1 VQSRIQK
8 EIISILPALAKSDGV
23 IILAANV
30 TPDSV
35 HQSEQTLYFLLLQL
49 IVIIGFARLA
59 ANAARKLG
67 QPGVVGEIIGGLLL
81 GPSLL
86 GRLAPDLFAYVFKFG
101 PAVPSRNMLSQ
112 IGLIMLMFQI
122 GLDFDFSH
130 LREKQNRRAVFLVAA
145 TSILLPFVIGFLL
158 ARVSAPYLAPQV
170 NVLGYELFVATAFSI
185 TAIPVLGRIMME
197 FALTKTRIGT
207 VTITAAAIND
217 VIGWILLA
225 IISAM
230 AVSQFSGRAVAVQL
244 ALLAVYAAACWF
256 LLKPVLQWLVKH
268 FQVTA
273 DHLPGTLLAIILC
286 VMFSSAIAT
295 YQFGIFAIFGG
306 FMAGVLL
313 YREHAF
319 VEVWKKKVA
328 DFVTIFFLPIFFTAT
343 GLKTNV
349 NGLNSIELWGWC
361 ILLIAGATFGKYTGA
376 YFAARLAGLSHAE
389 SKCAGIL
396 MNTRALMELIILN
409 VGYDLGVIPPNVF
422 TMLVLMAIFSTIIT
436 APFLRR
442 WLPEMGHEIPALR
455 AGLEM

>member
-1 VQSRIQK
+1 MYF
-8 EIISILPALAKSDGV
+8 LAT
-23 IILAANV
+23 NV
-30 TPDSV
+30 NSGSV
-35 HQSEQTLYFLLLQL
+35 HENEQVLYFLLLQL

-59 ANAARKLG
+59 ANVARMVG
-67 QPGVVGEIIGGLLL
+67 QPRVVGEIIGGLLL

-86 GRLAPDLFAYVFKFG
+86 GRFAPTLFNYVFKFA
-101 PAVPSRNMLSQ
+101 PAISPRNMLSQ
-112 IGLIMLMFQI
+112 LGLIMIMFQI

-130 LREKQNRRAVFLVAA
+130 LRERHNRRAVLLVSAA
-145 TSILLPFVIGFLL
+145 SILLPFVTGIFL

-170 NVLGYELFVATAFSI
+170 NLLGYELFVATAFSI
-185 TAIPVLGRIMME
+185 TAIPILGRIMME
-197 FALTKTRIGT
+197 FGLTKTRLGA
-207 VTITAAAIND
+207 VTITAAAVND

-230 AVSQFSGRAVAVQL
+230 AVSEFSGRAVAIQL
-244 ALLAVYAAACWF
+244 GALAIYAAVCWF
-256 LLKPVLQWLVKH
+256 LVKPVLQRLLRH
-268 FQVTA
+268 FGVTE
-273 DHLPGTLLAIILC
+273 DHLPGTLMAIILG

-295 YQFGIFAIFGG
+295 YQLGIFAIFGG

-313 YREHAF
+313 YQEHAF
-319 VEVWKKKVA
+319 VKVWKKKVA

-349 NGLNSIELWGWC
+349 NGLNSIGLWGWC
-361 ILLIAGATFGKYTGA
+361 ALLIAGATFGKYAGA
-376 YFAARLAGLSHAE
+376 YFAARWAGLSHAE
-389 SKCAGIL
+389 AKCAGIM

-442 WLPEMGHEIPALR
+442 WLPEMGHEVPAFA
-455 AGLEM
+455 AGFEA

>member
-1 VQSRIQK
+1 MIF
-8 EIISILPALAKSDGV
+8 ILPAAAKSGGV
-23 IILAANV
+23 ILLAANA
-30 TPDSV
+30 TSGSV
-35 HQSEQTLYFLLLQL
+35 RESEQMLYFLLLQL

-59 ANAARKLG
+59 ANGARMLG

-81 GPSLL
+81 GPSLF
-86 GRLAPDLFAYVFKFG
+86 GRLAPNLSSYVFKFG
-101 PAVPSRNMLSQ
+101 PAIPTRNMLSQ

-130 LREKQNRRAVFLVAA
+130 LREKHNRRAVFLVSGG
-145 TSILLPFVIGFLL
+145 SILLPFVTGFLL

-185 TAIPVLGRIMME
+185 TAIPILGRIMME
-197 FALTKTRIGT
+197 FGLTKTRLGA
-207 VTITAAAIND
+207 VAITAAAVND
-217 VIGWILLA
+217 VMGWILLA

-230 AVSQFSGRAVAVQL
+230 AVSQFSGRAVAVQVV
-244 ALLAVYAAACWF
+244 LLVLYAAVCWF
-256 LLKPVLQWLVKH
+256 LVKPVLQWLLKH
-268 FQVTA
+268 FRVSKT
-273 DHLPGTLLAIILC
+273 HLPGTLMAIILG

-295 YQFGIFAIFGG
+295 YQLGIFAIFGG
-306 FMAGVLL
+306 FLAGVLL

-319 VEVWKKKVA
+319 VEVWKIKVA

-349 NGLNSIELWGWC
+349 NGLDSPGLWGWC
-361 ILLIAGATFGKYTGA
+361 ALLIAGATFGKVAGA
-376 YFAARLAGLSHAE
+376 YFAARWAGLNHAE
-389 SKCAGIL
+389 AKCAGIM

-442 WLPEMGHEIPALR
+442 WLPEMGHEIPALG
-455 AGLEM
+455 AGFETSGGSIS